1 MQKIKTKINNCNM
14 SILHKIT
21 TKLKKRETIEIKI
34 IFFLKAIYLYPN
46 VVYQGKVP
54 SFQPIYKEN
63 IGRKLF
69 P

>member
-21 TKLKKRETIEIKI
+21 RLKKRETIEKKI

-46 VVYQGKVP
+46 VVY
-54 SFQPIYKEN
+54 
-63 IGRKLF
+63 
-69 P
+69 